1 MIQAKF
7 SLAAII
13 STTAIASSIVFTS
26 PSSAQPCPLSEYR
39 TSSEQS
45 SQDNWLRSPL
55 VAALALPGI
64 ALAVSLYA
72 RGRSYQS

>member
-7 SLAAII
+7 SLAAIL

-26 PSSAQPCPLSEYR
+26 PSSARPCPLSEYR
-39 TSSEQS
+39 TSTEQT

-55 VAALALPGI
+55 VAVLALPGI
-64 ALAVSLYA
+64 ALAVSLYVK
-72 RGRSYQS
+72 GRSYQS